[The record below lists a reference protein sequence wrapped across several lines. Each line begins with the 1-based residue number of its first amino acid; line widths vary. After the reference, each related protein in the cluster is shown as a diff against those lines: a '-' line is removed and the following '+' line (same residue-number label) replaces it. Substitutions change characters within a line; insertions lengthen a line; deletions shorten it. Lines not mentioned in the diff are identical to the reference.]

1 MGYQSIHWMTAMPYT
16 HAGFVSAAVEITAS
30 DIKVELPR
38 TLKPNFALQND
49 AFRKQSNY

>member
-1 MGYQSIHWMTAMPYT
+1 MPQI
-16 HAGFVSAAVEITAS
+16 HAGLVSASVETLQD

-49 AFRKQSNY
+49 AFCKYSTY

>member
-1 MGYQSIHWMTAMPYT
+1 MPYQNIHWSSAMPHTY
-16 HAGFVSAAVEITAS
+16 AGFVPASAKITQD

-49 AFRKQSNY
+49 AFCKYSTY